1 MDQISTWFDKDSI
14 RARVGEGVRVRLKL
28 IIAFAVSL
36 GFLEV
41 TIVIAGASDEQ
52 GGRARVLRVGD
63 SVFDAFDHVA
73 SAREQLDSRQ
83 EMPSTQRVP
92 RLGVESSTL
101 TQFTMSLSKNKILV
115 DDRDFQRVQEA
126 ISFDI

>member
-41 TIVIAGASDEQ
+41 TIVVAGASDEQ
-52 GGRARVLRVGD
+52 GGRPLRVCLI
-63 SVFDAFDHVA
+63 
-73 SAREQLDSRQ
+73 QLK
-83 EMPSTQRVP
+83 TKKK
-92 RLGVESSTL
+92 SSL
-101 TQFTMSLSKNKILV
+101 
-115 DDRDFQRVQEA
+115 A
-126 ISFDI
+126 H

>member
-1 MDQISTWFDKDSI
+1 M
-14 RARVGEGVRVRLKL
+14 RVRLKL

-41 TIVIAGASDEQ
+41 TIVVAGASDEQ

-73 SAREQLDSRQ
+73 SAREQLDSQ
-83 EMPSTQRVP
+83 QKTI
-92 RLGVESSTL
+92 
-101 TQFTMSLSKNKILV
+101 FA
-115 DDRDFQRVQEA
+115 VQGCQKLL
-126 ISFDI
+126 